1 MAASIFAQNKM
12 SGPSAPRLAL
22 AGMLG
27 LAIAIGVGR
36 FAFTP
41 ILPMMQS
48 DHGVTLRMAGLLA
61 SVNYVGYFLGALSA
75 IWLRLRIA
83 TIVRISLLGIVVLT
97 AAMGLIHQS
106 AAWLLLRG
114 LAGILSAWVLVFA
127 SAFVLQQLTL
137 LGRQQLG
144 GVMFG
149 GVGFGIALAGGS
161 CLLFLH
167 LGWSADRAWIAVGL
181 LALVLTAACWPV
193 YGNATQAPA
202 TAPAGASGAE
212 PLALRAHL
220 RVVICY
226 GILGFGYIIPA
237 TFLPAMARRSIPDPA
252 VFGWAWP
259 LFGAAALISTLMAG
273 RVSAQLANR
282 HIWAMSHAVMA
293 LGVATPVLLPGM
305 AGITIAAICV
315 GGTFMVATM
324 SGMQEARARA
334 PEHAS
339 RLMAMMTAAF
349 AVGQIIGP
357 LLVSAL
363 ADHANGVNLLL
374 IAAAL
379 LLLGSAMALI
389 GGHTG
394 KSPTGKS
401 HTGKS
406 PTGNSR

>member
-1 MAASIFAQNKM
+1 MT
-12 SGPSAPRLAL
+12 GPSASRLGL
-22 AGMLG
+22 AGMLA

-41 ILPMMQS
+41 ILPMMMS
-48 DHGVTLRMAGLLA
+48 DHGVTLRTAGLLA
-61 SVNYVGYFLGALSA
+61 GVNYAGYLLGGLSA

-83 TIVRISLLGIVVLT
+83 TIVRMALIGIVALT
-97 AAMGLIHQS
+97 AAMGLIHDPT
-106 AAWLLLRG
+106 AWLLLRG
-114 LAGILSAWVLVFA
+114 LAGICSAWVFVFA
-127 SAFVLQQLTL
+127 CAFVLQRLAFL
-137 LGRQQLG
+137 RSQQLG

-149 GVGFGIALAGGS
+149 GVGLGIALTGGS

-167 LGWSADRAWIAVGL
+167 LAWSADRAWIVVGL

-202 TAPAGASGAE
+202 ARSTSGAA

-237 TFLPAMARRSIPDPA
+237 TFLPVMARRSIPDPT

-259 LFGAAALISTLMAG
+259 IFGAAALVSTLMAG
-273 RVSAQLANR
+273 RVSVHFTNR
-282 HIWAMSHAVMA
+282 RIWAVSHAVMA
-293 LGVATPVLLPGM
+293 LGVAMPALLPGM
-305 AGITIAAICV
+305 SAIVIAAVCV
-315 GGTFMVATM
+315 GGTFVVASM
-324 SGMQEARARA
+324 GGMQEARARA

-339 RLMAMMTAAF
+339 RLMAIMTTAF
-349 AVGQIIGP
+349 AIGQIIGP

-363 ADHANGVNLLL
+363 ADRANGVNALL

-379 LLLGSAMALI
+379 LLMGSAAVLA
-389 GGHTG
+389 GGDTV
-394 KSPTGKS
+394 K
-401 HTGKS
+401 
-406 PTGNSR
+406 RWR